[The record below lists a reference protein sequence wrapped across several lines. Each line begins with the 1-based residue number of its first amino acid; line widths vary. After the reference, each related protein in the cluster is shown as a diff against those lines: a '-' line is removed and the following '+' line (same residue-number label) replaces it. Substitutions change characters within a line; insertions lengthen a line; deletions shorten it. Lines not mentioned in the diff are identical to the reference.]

1 MLESPV
7 LDLQRKAGA
16 VLKEEFGW
24 RMSAS
29 YSTLE
34 EEYAAATLGIGI
46 VDRSYMGRL
55 EITGDD
61 AIDLLDRLS
70 TNDLADLQQNTVV
83 GTVLTTNKGRVID
96 LLLVN
101 RREDG
106 LLVLTGP
113 TTRTRV
119 LEWIDFYT
127 IMEDVTSR
135 DATEET
141 AMFSLIGAKAAEALP
156 ESARELSHYTS
167 TAVRIE
173 GIDALV
179 LRTDFAGVPG
189 YDIVVAPTDASKLWS
204 SFVEAGALPVGTQTV
219 ELIRIERGLPVSAK
233 DYGEDYNPLEANLL
247 DFISFNKG
255 CYIGQEVVARLN
267 TYDKVQKR
275 LMGLSWASENEVA
288 PGAEIYADGKKVG
301 AVTSA
306 VKSHRLSSGIGLGYV
321 RKAQTKAGAE
331 LCART
336 DDGEVTV
343 TVSELPFVASE
354 A

>member
-29 YSTLE
+29 YSSPE

-46 VDRSYMGRL
+46 VDRSYLGRL
-55 EITGDD
+55 EITGGD

-70 TNDLADLQQNTVV
+70 TNNLADLEQNSTT

-96 LLLVN
+96 LLFVN
-101 RREDG
+101 RQEDK
-106 LLVLTGP
+106 LLVITGP

-141 AMFSLIGAKAAEALP
+141 AMFSLMGGKAADALP
-156 ESARELSHYTS
+156 DSAQGISLHASAS
-167 TAVRIE
+167 VRIE
-173 GIDALV
+173 GADTLV
-179 LRTDFAGVPG
+179 MRSDFAGVPG
-189 YDIVVAPTDASKLWS
+189 FDIVVELADAPNVWS
-204 SFVEAGALPVGTQTV
+204 SLIEAGALPVGTQTV
-219 ELIRIERGLPVSAK
+219 ELIRIERGLPVTVK

-247 DFISFNKG
+247 DFINFSKG

-275 LMGLSWASENEVA
+275 LMGLSWASEYEVA
-288 PGAEIYADGKKVG
+288 PGAELYAGDKKVG
-301 AVTSA
+301 VLTSA
-306 VKSHRLSSGIGLGYV
+306 VKSQRLSRGIGLGYV
-321 RKAQTKAGAE
+321 RKAQAEAGVE

-336 DDGEVTV
+336 DDDEVVV
-343 TVSELPFVASE
+343 TVSDLPFVAPE
-354 A
+354 G

>member
-29 YSTLE
+29 YSSLE

-46 VDRSYMGRL
+46 VDRSHLGRL

-70 TNDLADLQQNTVV
+70 TNNLADLEQNKVI

-96 LLLVN
+96 LLFVN
-101 RREDG
+101 RREKG

-135 DATEET
+135 DTTEET
-141 AMFSLIGAKAAEALP
+141 AMFSLMGGKAADALP
-156 ESARELSHYTS
+156 DSARGLSLYASTS
-167 TAVRIE
+167 ATFE
-173 GIDALV
+173 GVDALV
-179 LRTDFAGVPG
+179 MRSDFAGVPG
-189 YDIVVAPTDASKLWS
+189 YDIVVALTDASSLWS
-204 SFVEAGALPVGTQTV
+204 SLVEAGALPVGTQTV
-219 ELIRIERGLPVSAK
+219 ELIRIERGLPVTAK

-247 DFISFNKG
+247 DFISFSKG

-275 LMGLSWASENEVA
+275 LMGLSWASESEVA
-288 PGAEIYADGKKVG
+288 PGAELYAGGKKVG
-301 AVTSA
+301 VLTSA
-306 VKSHRLSSGIGLGYV
+306 VKSQRLSIGIGLGYV
-321 RKAQTKAGAE
+321 RKAQAEAGVE
-331 LCART
+331 LGART
-336 DDGEVTV
+336 DDGEVVV
-343 TVSELPFVASE
+343 TVSELPFVAPE
-354 A
+354 G

>member
-24 RMSAS
+24 RVSAS
-29 YSTLE
+29 YSTPE
-34 EEYAAATLGIGI
+34 DEYAAATLGVGI
-46 VDRSYMGRL
+46 VDRSYLGRL
-55 EITGDD
+55 EITGGD

-70 TNDLADLQQNTVV
+70 TNNLADLEQNGTM

-96 LLLVN
+96 LLFVN

-141 AMFSLIGAKAAEALP
+141 AMLSLIGEKAADALP
-156 ESARELSHYTS
+156 DSARRLSLNAS
-167 TAVRIE
+167 TGVHIE
-173 GIDALV
+173 GVDALV
-179 LRTDFAGVPG
+179 MRSDFAGVLG
-189 YDIVVAPTDASKLWS
+189 YDIVVALADAPTVWS
-204 SFVEAGALPVGTQTV
+204 SLVEAGALPVGSQTV
-219 ELIRIERGLPVSAK
+219 DLIRIERGVPVAVR
-233 DYGEDYNPLEANLL
+233 DFGEDYNPLEANLL
-247 DFISFNKG
+247 DFISFSKG

-275 LMGLSWASENEVA
+275 LMGLSWASENEVD
-288 PGAEIYADGKKVG
+288 PGAELYADDKKVG
-301 AVTSA
+301 VLTSA
-306 VKSHRLSSGIGLGYV
+306 AKSRRLSSGIGLGYV
-321 RKAQTKAGAE
+321 RKAQAEAGVE

-336 DDGEVTV
+336 EDGEVVV
-343 TVSELPFVASE
+343 TVSELPFVTSKD
-354 A
+354 